1 MRTLWFF
8 VTTNINQR
16 SGSISYILWC
26 STWFRCKCVSDHG
39 LAAAVD
45 LDQLRCAIVTD
56 HLFFSV
62 RECACVWVTAIQTLP
77 RLTVVMLVFVYYFM
91 HLSIWCQHSVDQLSM
106 VSSKRPHIW
115 KKYVFSLP
123 FPLSLSIYLSVDGM
137 TRLVWM
143 LNNNCKSF
151 VCSSHSPWNF
161 KQFVF
166 SVVHVEWFEIVRQQF
181 LHCLI
186 DYIWE
191 KCYVMKKDKSW
202 SIQLKLFESQNGINE
217 EFVSHSKSIPKSIS
231 DDTWPISF
239 INCCCISMPCHSSCD
254 CYCWKRT

>member
-151 VCSSHSPWNF
+151 VCSSHSMEFQAVRIFCCSCRVVWNCTATIF
-161 KQFVF
+161 AL
-166 SVVHVEWFEIVRQQF
+166 SYR
-181 LHCLI
+181 LHLGKMLC
-186 DYIWE
+186 D
-191 KCYVMKKDKSW
+191 
-202 SIQLKLFESQNGINE
+202 E
-217 EFVSHSKSIPKSIS
+217 E
-231 DDTWPISF
+231 
-239 INCCCISMPCHSSCD
+239 
-254 CYCWKRT
+254 R